1 MASSNT
7 PRAENSCRRC
17 HRRKKKCDRSLPQ
30 CEACERA
37 GSKCSFLDERNQIG
51 SFPLSY
57 VQSLQRRVKDL
68 ERQLSLALSTSRNSE
83 DSIYLDPNNGSS
95 PPLET
100 FTPDR
105 PTTEEIAVPFIPASA
120 TNNLSPTVGTRGRA
134 HSLASEL
141 ELLSLS
147 ATAERYLGSSSG
159 VSFAK
164 LTQAVLRRLSPDK
177 SSFVFEDDI
186 EQKGSPNENQILDQ
200 FIDPLSFRKYGP
212 SSLISSSSA
221 FRTFPELNQQEQLD
235 VVELEL
241 PPQWHAAHLTDF
253 YWSHSHTL
261 YPIIRKNEFMGA
273 LWKIYTEPED
283 PLMQSP
289 LWLFRVW
296 MVLAIG
302 STAYCSVS
310 LVDESESVMFFNKAM
325 TYFEDAFSCGDMA
338 ALEVLML
345 QVSYSFFNQLGPNTW
360 FLVGVAT
367 RMAIGMG
374 LHTSSTYEN
383 IPVDVSEYRKRIFWS
398 LYMMDR
404 VVSMALG
411 RPFAM
416 RDEDIDVEIFADV
429 DDENIRTDRIVPQ
442 DPLQPSSMQ
451 VPRHILALRK
461 IASVI
466 GEKVY
471 SQTKARGMDQ
481 GQRDEVIRQIHK
493 QLVEW
498 RRSMP
503 FPLPELQGSRVPHL
517 SSSWFDLN
525 YYTHVTML
533 YRPSPLCPILD
544 VPKVKILAESSAMS
558 IRQATNMHLQQRLS
572 YNWLNLFGV
581 FTSSLALMYSVT
593 AQPDSL
599 SSALEQTGAI
609 GDLELA
615 VELLGTF
622 GKKFPSALKCQSMI
636 REVVSRLKD
645 HLVPRD

>member
-1 MASSNT
+1 M
-7 PRAENSCRRC
+7 
-17 HRRKKKCDRSLPQ
+17 
-30 CEACERA
+30 
-37 GSKCSFLDERNQIG
+37 
-51 SFPLSY
+51 
-57 VQSLQRRVKDL
+57 
-68 ERQLSLALSTSRNSE
+68 
-83 DSIYLDPNNGSS
+83 
-95 PPLET
+95 
-100 FTPDR
+100 
-105 PTTEEIAVPFIPASA
+105 PFIPASA

-325 TYFEDAFSCGDMA
+325 TYFEDAFSCGDMVSA
-338 ALEVLML
+338 TLM
-345 QVSYSFFNQLGPNTW
+345 
-360 FLVGVAT
+360 
-367 RMAIGMG
+367 I
-374 LHTSSTYEN
+374 
-383 IPVDVSEYRKRIFWS
+383 
-398 LYMMDR
+398 
-404 VVSMALG
+404 
-411 RPFAM
+411 
-416 RDEDIDVEIFADV
+416 
-429 DDENIRTDRIVPQ
+429 
-442 DPLQPSSMQ
+442 
-451 VPRHILALRK
+451 
-461 IASVI
+461 
-466 GEKVY
+466 
-471 SQTKARGMDQ
+471 SQ
-481 GQRDEVIRQIHK
+481 
-493 QLVEW
+493 
-498 RRSMP
+498 S
-503 FPLPELQGSRVPHL
+503 
-517 SSSWFDLN
+517 
-525 YYTHVTML
+525 
-533 YRPSPLCPILD
+533 
-544 VPKVKILAESSAMS
+544 
-558 IRQATNMHLQQRLS
+558 
-572 YNWLNLFGV
+572 
-581 FTSSLALMYSVT
+581 
-593 AQPDSL
+593 
-599 SSALEQTGAI
+599 
-609 GDLELA
+609 
-615 VELLGTF
+615 
-622 GKKFPSALKCQSMI
+622 
-636 REVVSRLKD
+636 
-645 HLVPRD
+645 

>member
-1 MASSNT
+1 M
-7 PRAENSCRRC
+7 
-17 HRRKKKCDRSLPQ
+17 
-30 CEACERA
+30 
-37 GSKCSFLDERNQIG
+37 
-51 SFPLSY
+51 
-57 VQSLQRRVKDL
+57 
-68 ERQLSLALSTSRNSE
+68 
-83 DSIYLDPNNGSS
+83 
-95 PPLET
+95 ET

-325 TYFEDAFSCGDMA
+325 TYFEDAFSCGDMVSA
-338 ALEVLML
+338 TLM
-345 QVSYSFFNQLGPNTW
+345 
-360 FLVGVAT
+360 
-367 RMAIGMG
+367 I
-374 LHTSSTYEN
+374 
-383 IPVDVSEYRKRIFWS
+383 
-398 LYMMDR
+398 
-404 VVSMALG
+404 
-411 RPFAM
+411 
-416 RDEDIDVEIFADV
+416 
-429 DDENIRTDRIVPQ
+429 
-442 DPLQPSSMQ
+442 
-451 VPRHILALRK
+451 
-461 IASVI
+461 
-466 GEKVY
+466 
-471 SQTKARGMDQ
+471 SQ
-481 GQRDEVIRQIHK
+481 
-493 QLVEW
+493 
-498 RRSMP
+498 S
-503 FPLPELQGSRVPHL
+503 
-517 SSSWFDLN
+517 
-525 YYTHVTML
+525 
-533 YRPSPLCPILD
+533 
-544 VPKVKILAESSAMS
+544 
-558 IRQATNMHLQQRLS
+558 
-572 YNWLNLFGV
+572 
-581 FTSSLALMYSVT
+581 
-593 AQPDSL
+593 
-599 SSALEQTGAI
+599 
-609 GDLELA
+609 
-615 VELLGTF
+615 
-622 GKKFPSALKCQSMI
+622 
-636 REVVSRLKD
+636 
-645 HLVPRD
+645 